1 MEVRMPLEY
10 SGAVASSREK
20 YEKSPAAPPRG
31 EQRNSGR
38 PGKAAGERGEAAL
51 GVDDVVTARSR
62 IGSS

>member
-1 MEVRMPLEY
+1 MEVRMPLKY

-38 PGKAAGERGEAAL
+38 PGKAAGERGEA
-51 GVDDVVTARSR
+51 RSE
-62 IGSS
+62 SMMS